1 MVALG
6 IIAVTIVVGSTTY
19 SFGIFVTP
27 VSKELNLSRST
38 MNLGLICQHLG
49 TACLAPVVG
58 RLLDRYSI
66 RSMMAVS
73 AVFLGGG
80 FIVMSIG
87 DTLWLKGIMLALPV
101 AFAIAG
107 AGTLACYV
115 LVARW
120 FTINRGRAMALVA
133 IGQSAS
139 SILFA
144 PLLAYVVQQ
153 LGWRQALI
161 VEGIFVCAVLLL
173 LSRLIG
179 DHPTADERE
188 ASSDRSASPSVAA
201 EERHLGQPTEIK
213 KVLATPLFWM
223 LAAIIGITLAV
234 IQALLATMVPLFI
247 ARGYSPVAAA
257 SLISMLGFS
266 GICGKIALAI
276 IADRI
281 NRVILL
287 GGCVLITLG
296 FTLSLLEDR
305 GYIVAAFAAFSS
317 GIAIG
322 TVFPICSTLIA
333 ERFGAN
339 SLGTVEGMM
348 TPVIAISSA
357 VAIHFAGRS
366 FDTTGD
372 YTASLLTFAAAL
384 ASALLLALAFRFYRS
399 PEYPQ
404 PLTS

>member
-6 IIAVTIVVGSTTY
+6 IVATMLVVGSTTY

-38 MNLGLICQHLG
+38 MSLGLICQHLG
-49 TACLAPVVG
+49 TACLAPFVG

-66 RSMMAVS
+66 KLIMAAS

-80 FIVMSIG
+80 FVVMGTG
-87 DTLWLKGIMLALPV
+87 DTLWIKGAMLALPI

-107 AGTLACYV
+107 AGTLASYV

-120 FTINRGRAMALVA
+120 FTVNRGRAMAIVA

-139 SILFA
+139 SILFVPA
-144 PLLAYVVQQ
+144 LAYTVQQ
-153 LGWRQALI
+153 IGWRQALI
-161 VEGIFVCAVLLL
+161 AEGFFVCAVLFLI
-173 LSRLIG
+173 SRLIG
-179 DHPTADERE
+179 DRPTTEDHERGPDRSEPSAVPEARRALGHPTAIG
-188 ASSDRSASPSVAA
+188 SV
-201 EERHLGQPTEIK
+201 LT
-213 KVLATPLFWM
+213 TPLFWM

-234 IQALLATMVPLFI
+234 VQALLATMVPLFI

-257 SLISMLGFS
+257 TLISMLGIS

-281 NRVILL
+281 SRLILL
-287 GGCVLITLG
+287 SGCIAITLV

-305 GYIVAAFAAFSS
+305 GYAAAALASFAS
-317 GIAIG
+317 GLAIG

-357 VAIHFAGRS
+357 VAIHFAGGS
-366 FDTTGD
+366 FDATGG
-372 YTASLLTFAAAL
+372 YSVLLMTFATAL
-384 ASALLLALAFRFYRS
+384 ATALVLTLVLRFYKCS
-399 PEYPQ
+399 AETQ
-404 PLTS
+404 ITV